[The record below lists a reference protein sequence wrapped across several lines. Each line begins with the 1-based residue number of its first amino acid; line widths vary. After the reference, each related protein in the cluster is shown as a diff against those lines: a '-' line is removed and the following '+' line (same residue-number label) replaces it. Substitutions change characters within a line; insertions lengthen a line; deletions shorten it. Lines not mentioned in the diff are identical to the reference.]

1 MENNEIKNNI
11 FKFATKELSQDAFI
25 AWLINSIN
33 YDDCELKKLAKDFLL
48 RIIEDEKYKHWQDL
62 IKEEKCNVNV
72 EVQFYNID
80 ILVKIKDDNGKFLM
94 IIIEDKVD
102 TLEHDDQIKRYK
114 NELKGHL
121 KQDEKINLDD
131 ENILTCYYKIYDEAD
146 IENKKVDKV
155 YTREKIYELLSN
167 YKDKINNEFFK
178 DYFEY
183 ISAVRKCAESYE
195 NKDKCSPIISKRKY
209 DIKYLKF
216 FREIENELSNEI
228 NKFAEEYETPD
239 EYYSII
245 SKKGKISEEDKNGI
259 ILKSK
264 IEKNNKEKIEYGI
277 GSNSNRKNMVVWY
290 TN

>member
-33 YDDCELKKLAKDFLL
+33 YDDCELKKLAKDFFL

-80 ILVKIKDDNGKFLM
+80 ILVKIKDYNGKFLM
-94 IIIEDKVD
+94 IIIE
-102 TLEHDDQIKRYK
+102 
-114 NELKGHL
+114 
-121 KQDEKINLDD
+121 
-131 ENILTCYYKIYDEAD
+131 
-146 IENKKVDKV
+146 
-155 YTREKIYELLSN
+155 
-167 YKDKINNEFFK
+167 DKINNEFFK

-183 ISAVRKCAESYE
+183 ISAVRNCAENYE
-195 NKDKCSPIISKRKY
+195 NKNKCSLIISKRKY

-228 NKFAEEYETPD
+228 NKFVEEYDKPD

-245 SKKGKISEEDKNGI
+245 SKKAKKSEEDKKGI

-264 IEKNNKEKIEYGI
+264 KETNDKEKIDYGI